1 MLSVLSKLKTI
12 LWDLKIVGEVRILQ
26 KKKDTKQYG
35 KRRLYAFSFA
45 NIIFKIVSF
54 PIYVP
59 RMTESNSLFLHL
71 RNSENV
77 FIFW

>member
-1 MLSVLSKLKTI
+1 MRFKNCRR
-12 LWDLKIVGEVRILQ
+12 GQ
-26 KKKDTKQYG
+26 NFAKKKDTKQYG